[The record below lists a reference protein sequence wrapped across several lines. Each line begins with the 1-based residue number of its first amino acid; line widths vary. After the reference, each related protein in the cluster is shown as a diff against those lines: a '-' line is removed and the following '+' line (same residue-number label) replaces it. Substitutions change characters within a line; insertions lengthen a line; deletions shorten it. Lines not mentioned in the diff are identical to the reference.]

1 MLREYEDY
9 LNDISDAI
17 KKIEIFI
24 KGLEFD
30 DFKKDDKTKFAVIRA
45 LEIIGE
51 ATKNIPDDIRN
62 KHPKIPWKDMA
73 GLRDVLIHGYF
84 GVDEEIVWLTIKEKI
99 PEIKPKIESI
109 LKKLSDEKS

>member
-1 MLREYEDY
+1 MSREYEDY

-17 KKIEIFI
+17 KKIENFI
-24 KGLEFD
+24 KGLDFD

-51 ATKNIPDDIRN
+51 ATKNIPDEIRN

-73 GLRDVLIHGYF
+73 GMRDVLIHGYF

-99 PEIKPKIESI
+99 PEIKPKIENI
-109 LKKLSDEKS
+109 IKKLIDEKS